1 MPYIKLIEPK
11 EVRSKAFPDISGS
24 ILSSQK
30 SLALA
35 PDSSASLKPGNY
47 IIYTINT

>member
-1 MPYIKLIEPK
+1 MPYIKLIELK
-11 EVRSKAFPDISGS
+11 EIGSRISLDISSS

-35 PDSSASLKPGNY
+35 PDSSISLKPGNY
-47 IIYTINT
+47 IIYTISI